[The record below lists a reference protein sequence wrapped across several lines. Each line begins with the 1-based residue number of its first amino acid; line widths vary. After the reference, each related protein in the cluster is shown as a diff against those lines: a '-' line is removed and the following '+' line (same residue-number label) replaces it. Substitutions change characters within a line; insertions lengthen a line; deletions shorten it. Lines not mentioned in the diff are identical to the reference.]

1 MVRCTVDPSA
11 GLVSYGEALNAD
23 APGESAHRLLVPTLA
38 DRMRADLAPAP
49 RVVTMSSKQRSAIM
63 LAGHHADA
71 VTWLEGDK
79 VWVTSTAYAD
89 APVPF
94 VTEYVQAHPIEAW
107 RGAGWERTLPAD
119 QYLHADDVA
128 EERPPGSGSRTFPHA
143 FSAANVDP
151 AEDRW
156 FWTRWKYSPNSDDYL
171 AGLALAAVDSLE
183 LGQQGGVD
191 YLGIGFSTLDFVGH
205 QFGPRSHE
213 VQDVLIRL
221 DATIGRLLAT
231 LDDRVGAGRYVV
243 GLSADHGVSPI
254 PERLVAEGVD
264 AGRIRMRPTAE
275 TIESL
280 LVERL
285 GPGPHVAR
293 ATGTEIYLTDT
304 ARSRLTYDTEL
315 RQAVIDL
322 MLETPGI
329 SDVFL
334 AWLPHDDANLLQR
347 AAALTRYE
355 SRSGD
360 LVGIA
365 APNWIQGAAA
375 SHGTAND
382 YDQRVPVALFGFGI
396 APGTYPGAA
405 SPADIAPT
413 LAELLG
419 LTMPQADGRALR
431 EAIRPDA
438 SPGRSLDVRDLDGPG
453 VVAPIEA
460 ARADRRR

>member
-1 MVRCTVDPSA
+1 
-11 GLVSYGEALNAD
+11 
-23 APGESAHRLLVPTLA
+23 
-38 DRMRADLAPAP
+38 
-49 RVVTMSSKQRSAIM
+49 
-63 LAGHHADA
+63 
-71 VTWLEGDK
+71 
-79 VWVTSTAYAD
+79 
-89 APVPF
+89 
-94 VTEYVQAHPIEAW
+94 
-107 RGAGWERTLPAD
+107 
-119 QYLHADDVA
+119 
-128 EERPPGSGSRTFPHA
+128 
-143 FSAANVDP
+143 
-151 AEDRW
+151 
-156 FWTRWKYSPNSDDYL
+156 
-171 AGLALAAVDSLE
+171 
-183 LGQQGGVD
+183 
-191 YLGIGFSTLDFVGH
+191 
-205 QFGPRSHE
+205 
-213 VQDVLIRL
+213 
-221 DATIGRLLAT
+221 
-231 LDDRVGAGRYVV
+231 
-243 GLSADHGVSPI
+243 
-254 PERLVAEGVD
+254 
-264 AGRIRMRPTAE
+264 MRPTAE

-438 SPGRSLDVRDLDGPG
+438 SPG
-453 VVAPIEA
+453 AP
-460 ARADRRR
+460 